1 LPERRNTVE
10 YTFIAPSKTVFKSGA
25 LEEIGSYAGAFGKRF
40 LIVIDPAF
48 EQNGTL
54 GVVKSRFD
62 ELGIAYTCYLGV
74 IGEPDVSYVDD
85 CSLQA
90 QEFGCDAVLSIG
102 GGSCIDV
109 GKAAAG
115 VITNGLPIKDY
126 LEYVGT
132 GRKVEKPP
140 LPFIA
145 MPTTAGTGAEVTKL
159 AVIGS
164 KKEQFKRSIR
174 DDQLIANL
182 CIIDPKLCVSAPPR
196 VTAIAGIDAMAHN
209 MEAYAT
215 WKATPMTRSMALS
228 GIGLAGKYLKRA
240 YDDGT
245 DLEAREGMSMS
256 AYIGGLAFSN
266 SGLGAAHGM
275 GMAIN
280 IYYPVPHGFGVGV
293 SLPYVMEVNANDNP
307 TLYDPV
313 GELFAGKRF
322 DKPGEGSAYAID
334 FIKKLNADIGI
345 PAGLKEL
352 GADREKA
359 LLMGEK
365 CFGTSMTGNPVQLDG
380 HAWGEVFL
388 KMI

>member
-1 LPERRNTVE
+1 MEF
-10 YTFIAPSKTVFKSGA
+10 TFIAPTKTIFKSGA
-25 LEEIGSYAGAFGKRF
+25 LDEIGSHIGGFGKRF

-48 EQNGTL
+48 EKNGTL
-54 GVVKSRFD
+54 DVLKTRLN
-62 ELGIAYTCYLGV
+62 ELNIAYTCYLGV
-74 IGEPDVSYVDD
+74 VEEPDVSYVDE

-90 QEFGCDAVLSIG
+90 QEFGCDAVLAVG

-132 GRKVEKPP
+132 GRKIEKPP

-182 CIIDPKLCVSAPPR
+182 CVIDPKLCVSAPPK
-196 VTAIAGIDAMAHN
+196 VTAIAGIDAMAHLL
-209 MEAYAT
+209 EAFAT
-215 WKATPMTRSMALS
+215 WKGTPMTRALALS
-228 GIGLAGKYLKRA
+228 GIELAGKYLKRV
-240 YDDGT
+240 YNDGS
-245 DLEAREGMSMS
+245 DLEAREGMSLA
-256 AYIGGLAFSN
+256 AYLGGIAFSN

-293 SLPYVMEVNANDNP
+293 SLPYVMEVNANNDP
-307 TLYDPV
+307 ALYDQV
-313 GELFAGKRF
+313 GEVFAGKRF
-322 DKPGEGSAYAID
+322 GKTGEGTIYAID
-334 FIKKLNADIGI
+334 FIKKLSAHIGI
-345 PAGLKEL
+345 PLNLKEL
-352 GADREKA
+352 GADEETA

-365 CFGTSMTGNPVQLDG
+365 CFGTSMSGNPVQLDG
-380 HAWGEVFL
+380 KAWGEVFL

>member
-1 LPERRNTVE
+1 VE
-10 YTFIAPSKTVFKSGA
+10 FTFIAPSKTIFKSGA
-25 LEEIGSYAGAFGKRF
+25 LDEIGVHIGSYGKRF

-48 EQNGTL
+48 EKNGTL
-54 GVVKSRFD
+54 DIVKSQMD
-62 ELGIAYTCYLGV
+62 GLGIAYTCYLGV
-74 IGEPDVSYVDD
+74 VGEPDVSYVDD
-85 CSLQA
+85 SSLQA

-164 KKEQFKRSIR
+164 KKEKFKRSIR

-182 CIIDPKLCVSAPPR
+182 CIIDPKLCVSAPPK
-196 VTAIAGIDAMAHN
+196 VTAIAGIDAMAHL
-209 MEAYAT
+209 MESYAT
-215 WKATPMTRSMALS
+215 RKATPMTKAMALS

-240 YDDGT
+240 YENGA
-245 DLEAREGMSMS
+245 DLEAREGMSMA
-256 AYIGGLAFSN
+256 AYTGGLAFSN

-280 IYYPVPHGFGVGV
+280 IYYPVPHGYGVGV
-293 SLPYVMEVNANDNP
+293 TLPYVMEVNAKDNP
-307 TLYDPV
+307 TVYDPV
-313 GELFAGKRF
+313 GDLFAGRHF
-322 DKPGEGSAYAID
+322 EKPGEGSVFAIE

-345 PAGLKEL
+345 PANLKDL
-352 GADREKA
+352 GTDRETA

-365 CFGTSMTGNPVQLDG
+365 CFGTSMSGNPVQLDG
-380 HAWGEVFL
+380 KAWGEVFL
-388 KMI
+388 KLI